1 MNTRSIIKDAVC
13 IAALAMACVSP
24 KRIETPFKIIEKE
37 AVHEFRH
44 GLWVR
49 AASTASPD
57 SISRIARVV
66 NEMNVT
72 DIFVQVVVGGYAYYK
87 SEILPRSQYLC
98 SIASAEYDPLDVL
111 IRAFED
117 TPVRIHAW
125 VNTLLNWSLVEPPES
140 LSHVLHVHP
149 DWFIRD
155 VNKQSMADYSYTKWK
170 NARLE
175 GLYLN
180 PENVEVRL
188 FLQKICGEIAAKYP
202 VEGIHLDFIRYP
214 GILWGLPDNDEAA
227 MLAGIDADMVSWCSL
242 PRYGKSSV
250 FQRWSIWQAWRLTR
264 HREWVISEIIT
275 DISRTVQKHAMR
287 DDCLL
292 STAVF
297 ANPSLFRYSFA
308 QNWTEWQNDIYFP
321 VVMSY
326 TPDVALFSDYL
337 EFATLHRPDALL
349 GIGFL
354 WEGMKNTAHWQ
365 ESAIRDN
372 EGAGVCYF
380 DFTNLDTML
389 QLPQWDYAEP
399 MDKSLN
405 IDSTRYEPIPDV
417 FTDHPDDGHVEKGR
431 ALIAWGDDINFAAFL
446 LSLSLNP
453 TRDLAHMGITRE
465 EFLHFI
471 SNDVAA
477 FKYLNKQIFPIGD
490 DLIEPPRR
498 KVRYAFL
505 PWFDDDSTAVI
516 EKADKMYSLENH
528 VVLYPMALDPF
539 TKAVFMTQPFRRE
552 ILLTKAGVYVFVIE
566 EIYDGGR
573 LVKREKISTDTLPV
587 YLNWTIKKKAG
598 DLLGNIN

>member
-1 MNTRSIIKDAVC
+1 MNPRSIIKGSVC
-13 IAALAMACVSP
+13 FVVLLMVCVSP
-24 KRIETPFKIIEKE
+24 KRIEPPFKIIDKE
-37 AVHEFRH
+37 ADHEFRR
-44 GLWVR
+44 GLWIR

-57 SISRIARVV
+57 SIRRIARLVD
-66 NEMNVT
+66 EMNVT

-87 SEILPRSQYLC
+87 SDILPRSQYLS
-98 SIASAEYDPLDVL
+98 SIASAEYDPLDSL

-117 TPVRIHAW
+117 KPVLIHAW

-140 LSHVLHVHP
+140 QKHVLHVHP
-149 DWFIRD
+149 DWFIYD
-155 VNKQSMADYSYTKWK
+155 VNKQSMADYSYPKWK

-180 PENVEVRL
+180 PENVDVRL
-188 FLQKICGEIAAKYP
+188 FLQRICREIAAKYP

-214 GILWGLPDNDEAA
+214 GILWGLPDDDEAA
-227 MLAGIDADMVSWCSL
+227 LFAGIDADIPSWCSL
-242 PRYGKSSV
+242 LRYGKSSV

-264 HREWVISEIIT
+264 HREWIISGIIT
-275 DISRTVQKHAMR
+275 DISRTVQMHALR
-287 DDCLL
+287 DDCVL

-337 EFATLHRPDALL
+337 EFATFHRPDALL

-354 WEGMKNTAHWQ
+354 WEGMKNTAQWQ
-365 ESAIRDN
+365 ESAVKHKD
-372 EGAGVCYF
+372 GAGVCYF

-389 QLPQWDYAEP
+389 QLPQWDYADPVDE
-399 MDKSLN
+399 SLHV
-405 IDSTRYEPIPDV
+405 DSTRYEPAQDI
-417 FTDHPDDGHVEKGR
+417 FTDLPDDGHVEKGR
-431 ALIAWGDDINFAAFL
+431 TLIAWGDDIYFAAFL

-453 TRDLAHMGITRE
+453 VRDLARMGITRE

-471 SNDVAA
+471 SDDVAA
-477 FKYLNKQIFPIGD
+477 FKYLNKEIFPIGEN
-490 DLIEPPRR
+490 LIEPPRR

-505 PWFDDDSTAVI
+505 PWLDDDSTTVI
-516 EKADKMYSLENH
+516 ARADQMYSLENH
-528 VVLYPMALDPF
+528 VVLYPLAPDPF
-539 TKAVFMTQPFRRE
+539 IKAVFITQPLRRE
-552 ILLTKAGVYVFVIE
+552 VLVTKAGVYVFVVE

-573 LVKREKISTDTLPV
+573 VVKREAISTDTVPV

-598 DLLGNIN
+598 DLLGNID